1 MKIIIRSLNMV
12 TKNLNNHKNVKLV
25 KTDISVWLSIDHLF
39 LLGRWFV
46 QSQTEISVQT
56 NFKFLVVPII
66 YCYVQASGYP
76 CHLLQ
81 RIIWLVIRQNVCVSG
96 GKKCSFCGKFDVICF
111 LETSVLRFALL
122 PYYRWYLLLFRGTN
136 LGVQSA
142 NINNLL
148 VIY

>member
-1 MKIIIRSLNMV
+1 MV
-12 TKNLNNHKNVKLV
+12 TKNWNNHKDVKLV

-46 QSQTEISVQT
+46 QSQTEISVLT
-56 NFKFLVVPII
+56 NFKFLVIPII

-76 CHLLQ
+76 YHLLQ

-96 GKKCSFCGKFDVICF
+96 GKKCSFCGNFDAICF
-111 LETSVLRFALL
+111 LKTSALRFALL
-122 PYYRWYLLLFRGTN
+122 LYYRRYLLLFRGTN

-142 NINNLL
+142 NINNLP